1 MVTSGHT
8 VRDGS
13 QNEII
18 DVVTRTTVFFG
29 FVHKILALIEKKQ
42 RCVQTPGLNCPKLH
56 KNDHSFDP
64 CLMTKYVNTASMEIK
79 SGRVG
84 GSGLYAYT
92 GRLNCVCLC
101 EIMLEH
107 K

>member
-1 MVTSGHT
+1 
-8 VRDGS
+8 
-13 QNEII
+13 
-18 DVVTRTTVFFG
+18 
-29 FVHKILALIEKKQ
+29 
-42 RCVQTPGLNCPKLH
+42 
-56 KNDHSFDP
+56 
-64 CLMTKYVNTASMEIK
+64 MTKYVNTASMEIK